1 MPEKNKIAK
10 TLALTMVLVSAA
22 GCAGGNAG
30 SSGQD
35 SSPETATKG
44 TSPSQNVSADIKP
57 EQGASLLVWESD
69 GNERAFLQEIGKQF
83 ETAYG
88 VKVKVEVVPSI
99 DTVGKLMTDGP
110 AGLGADVFSSPH
122 DAIGKGVSAGLM
134 LPNDRTQSDVL
145 DNVMPSVAQAITYK
159 DVLYGYPMSA
169 DTYALYYN
177 KKLMPKEPAT
187 FEELLAFGRTFTDP
201 AAKKYGLA
209 WDVAQIYQAHAFIAG
224 YGGYIFGDEG
234 TNPEDI
240 GLNGEGAVEGMKF
253 ARSLKA
259 LFPLNTADINN
270 NVISGLFQE
279 GRAAA
284 MIEGTWQMA
293 NLRKAGVD
301 FGVVQLPL
309 LPNGKHPQSLISVR
323 SLFVN
328 SYTKYPNAAKLFAEL
343 ATSRDNAKLRY
354 EMTAQLPTRRDL
366 VSDPAIMADPNVSS
380 FLAQLQN
387 ATPLPVIPETS
398 TLWVPSYAALSVIW
412 NDDRADIQKTLDN
425 MVSQMRTAMKTSG

>member
-1 MPEKNKIAK
+1 MSKNKIK
-10 TLALTMVLVSAA
+10 KSLVLALALVAAA
-22 GCAGGNAG
+22 GCANAKTESDRQENGG
-30 SSGQD
+30 
-35 SSPETATKG
+35 TAASNG
-44 TSPSQNVSADIKP
+44 TSPAQTESADIAP
-57 EQGASLLVWESD
+57 EKGASLLVWESD
-69 GNERAFLQEIGKQF
+69 GNERAFLQEVGKQF
-83 ETAYG
+83 ESAYG

-122 DAIGKGVSAGLM
+122 DAIGKAVSAGLL
-134 LPNDRTQSDVL
+134 LPNDRTQKDMA

-177 KKLMPKEPAT
+177 RKLMPKEPTT
-187 FEELLAFGRTFTDP
+187 FDELLAFGREFTDP

-224 YGGYIFGDEG
+224 YGGYIFGDGG
-234 TNPEDI
+234 TNPDDI
-240 GLNGEGAVEGMKF
+240 GLNGEGAVEGIKF

-279 GRAAA
+279 GRAAM
-284 MIEGTWQMA
+284 MIDGTWQMA

-366 VSDPAIMADPNVSS
+366 VSDPSIMSDPNVSS

-398 TLWVPSYAALSVIW
+398 TLWVPSFAALSVIW
-412 NDDRADIQKTLDN
+412 NDDRADIKKTLDN